1 MILNIFDISW
11 NGAKAEVNR
20 RRTGILGFEH

>member
-20 RRTGILGFEH
+20 RLTGILGLER

>member
-11 NGAKAEVNR
+11 NGTKEEVNR
-20 RRTGILGFEH
+20 RLTGILGRER